1 MNAVWCLLAVR
12 QEYNLSNNVSLVYIR
27 PRHLALKS
35 SPPTHHHHHQTNKQ
49 SIQSKPIHTN
59 TSQAITITT
68 TFTHSTKQHLTTNT
82 MAVFSMIS
90 NERPMLYG
98 RSGYNSKPNG
108 DDEDKNHGRSGYNSK
123 PNGDD
128 DDKNH
133 GRSGYNSKPDD
144 DDKDNKRSL
153 NFA

>member
-1 MNAVWCLLAVR
+1 
-12 QEYNLSNNVSLVYIR
+12 
-27 PRHLALKS
+27 
-35 SPPTHHHHHQTNKQ
+35 
-49 SIQSKPIHTN
+49 
-59 TSQAITITT
+59 
-68 TFTHSTKQHLTTNT
+68 

-108 DDEDKNHGRSGYNSK
+108 GDDDDKNQGRSGYNSK

-128 DDKNH
+128 DDDKNQ

-153 NFA
+153 NFE

>member
-1 MNAVWCLLAVR
+1 
-12 QEYNLSNNVSLVYIR
+12 
-27 PRHLALKS
+27 
-35 SPPTHHHHHQTNKQ
+35 
-49 SIQSKPIHTN
+49 
-59 TSQAITITT
+59 
-68 TFTHSTKQHLTTNT
+68 

-108 DDEDKNHGRSGYNSK
+108 DDEDKNQGRSGYNSK

-128 DDKNH
+128 DDKNQ